1 MKQKVWGLS
10 LGLMLC
16 TGALYADEGT
26 TSQRTEPDGRA
37 KLASI
42 EAVQKTDAEAAPRK
56 RRFTIGGYGE
66 AVYSYNFYSDN
77 YLRYDSPQNYKNDTH
92 GRFDL
97 PHVVIML
104 GYDFG
109 KGWTMGTE
117 IEFEHGGT
125 ESAVEIE
132 EHEGGEYESEV
143 ERGGE
148 VALEQFWIQK
158 SFCPQFNIK
167 LGHMVVPV
175 GMTNAHHLPTEFF
188 GVYRPEGENTILPC
202 TWHETG
208 ISLWGRAGQWR
219 YEAMLLAGLD
229 SDRFGSKE
237 WVKGGAGSP
246 YEFKIA
252 NAMAGA
258 FRVDNYSVKG
268 LRLSLSG
275 YAGNSFSNTLKK
287 ATNAVYDDV
296 KGTVLIGAFDFCYDA
311 HNWVARGSFDYGHLS
326 DADLITRYNQSF
338 SKDSP
343 SPKQPVAS
351 SAIATGVEVGYDFLS
366 LNPRRAD
373 KEQRLYLFGRY
384 EYYDSMYKTAKAVT
398 HYEEYGRQRLAV
410 GVNYYPLK
418 EVVLKGEYSIGLLK
432 SKFNNEPAVSV
443 GVAYAGFFNL

>member
-1 MKQKVWGLS
+1 MS

-16 TGALYADEGT
+16 AGALYGGNG
-26 TSQRTEPDGRA
+26 TEPEQKAARTA
-37 KLASI
+37 RLKSI
-42 EAVQKTDAEAAPRK
+42 EKVEHTPEAAPKKSRL
-56 RRFTIGGYGE
+56 TLGGYGE
-66 AVYSYNFYSDN
+66 AVYSRNFYSDN

-132 EHEGGEYESEV
+132 EHEGGEYEAEV

-208 ISLWGRAGQWR
+208 VSLWGRAGQWR
-219 YEAMLLAGLD
+219 YEIMLLPGLD
-229 SDRFGSKE
+229 SDRFGSKD

-275 YAGNSFSNTLKK
+275 YAGNSFSNTLKQ

-296 KGTVLIGAFDFCYDA
+296 KGTVLIGSFEFCYDA
-311 HNWVARGSFDYGHLS
+311 HNWVARGNFDYGHLS

-351 SAIATGVEVGYDFLS
+351 DAIATGVEAGYDFLS
-366 LNPRRAD
+366 LFRKGGD

-398 HYEEYGRQRLAV
+398 HYTEYGRQRLAV
-410 GVNYYPLK
+410 GLNYYPMK
-418 EVVLKGEYSIGLLK
+418 EIVVKGEYSIGLLK
-432 SKFNNEPAVSV
+432 SRFNNEPAISL

>member
-42 EAVQKTDAEAAPRK
+42 EAVQQTDAEAAPRK

-77 YLRYDSPQNYKNDTH
+77 YLRYDSPQNYKDDTH

-296 KGTVLIGAFDFCYDA
+296 KGRPQLGGARLVRLWPPVRRRPHHPLQPELLQGLSLA
-311 HNWVARGSFDYGHLS
+311 QAARGLECHCHRCGGGL
-326 DADLITRYNQSF
+326 RF
-338 SKDSP
+338 SLP
-343 SPKQPVAS
+343 QPQ
-351 SAIATGVEVGYDFLS
+351 TY
-366 LNPRRAD
+366 
-373 KEQRLYLFGRY
+373 
-384 EYYDSMYKTAKAVT
+384 
-398 HYEEYGRQRLAV
+398 RQGAA
-410 GVNYYPLK
+410 PLPLRPLR
-418 EVVLKGEYSIGLLK
+418 VLR
-432 SKFNNEPAVSV
+432 FHVQDC
-443 GVAYAGFFNL
+443 

>member
-26 TSQRTEPDGRA
+26 TSQRQEPDGRA

-42 EAVQKTDAEAAPRK
+42 EAVQQTDAEAAPRK

-77 YLRYDSPQNYKNDTH
+77 YLRYDSPQNYKDDTH

-296 KGTVLIGAFDFCYDA
+296 KGTVLIGAFDFCRSTMVTCPTPTSSPA
-311 HNWVARGSFDYGHLS
+311 TTRVSPRTLLRPSSLWRRMPLPQVWRWATISSLS
-326 DADLITRYNQSF
+326 IPGVPTRS
-338 SKDSP
+338 SVST
-343 SPKQPVAS
+343 S
-351 SAIATGVEVGYDFLS
+351 SAATSTTTPCTRL
-366 LNPRRAD
+366 PR
-373 KEQRLYLFGRY
+373 
-384 EYYDSMYKTAKAVT
+384 
-398 HYEEYGRQRLAV
+398 
-410 GVNYYPLK
+410 P
-418 EVVLKGEYSIGLLK
+418 
-432 SKFNNEPAVSV
+432 
-443 GVAYAGFFNL
+443 